1 MDPEVCERDGM
12 YFHIFTD
19 PKNPNV
25 TVREVPFTLGKTYEQ
40 PVKNNMLIMM
50 DYTYLAYEG
59 DRTSLNTVYKKK
71 PSPARPE
78 RQKPCCGVSSK
89 SHGILMKTDMYR

>member
-40 PVKNNMLIMM
+40 PVKNNMLM
-50 DYTYLAYEG
+50 DYT
-59 DRTSLNTVYKKK
+59 
-71 PSPARPE
+71 
-78 RQKPCCGVSSK
+78 
-89 SHGILMKTDMYR
+89 